1 MSAAMRAR
9 IQLRVQRY
17 GWDAAASVYED
28 EWREQLVPA
37 HLALLEMS
45 ELRSGAKVI
54 ETAAGTGLVTFPA
67 AAAVGL
73 DGSVLAT
80 DLSGEMV
87 ASGNATAQKLGL
99 LNVRFKR
106 MNAEA
111 LECDDHSFDRALCGL
126 GLMYMPNPRA
136 ALEEME
142 RVLRPGGRA
151 SVAVWG
157 ERRNCGWAEIFPI
170 VDSFVHSEVC
180 PLFFALG
187 SPGALVSVME
197 AAGFSNVEECRMHSA
212 LPFESS
218 ERVLSAMIDGG
229 AVALAAKRFD
239 DATRRALDEEFL
251 ASVTAYRSEDRY
263 EIPSEIVIASGVC

>member
-1 MSAAMRAR
+1 MEAKL
-9 IQLRVQRY
+9 QLRVQRY

-28 EWREQLVPA
+28 EWREHLAPA
-37 HLALLEMS
+37 HLAILEIS
-45 ELRSGAKVI
+45 ELQSGAKVI

-99 LNVRFKR
+99 PNVTFKR

-111 LECDDHSFDRALCGL
+111 LECHDDSFDRALCAL
-126 GLMYMPNPRA
+126 GLMYMPDPRA

-170 VDSFVHSEVC
+170 VDSRVHSEVC
-180 PLFFALG
+180 PLFFGLG
-187 SPGALVSVME
+187 SPGALVSNME
-197 AAGFSNVEECRMHSA
+197 AAGFSNVQECRIQSV
-212 LPFESS
+212 LSFESS
-218 ERVLSAMIDGG
+218 ERVLSAIIDGG
-229 AVALAAKRFD
+229 AVALVAKRFD
-239 DATRRALDEEFL
+239 DATRHAVDEEFL
-251 ASVTAYRSEDRY
+251 ASVAAYRNGDRY
-263 EIPSEIVIASGVC
+263 EIPGEFVIASGVS